1 MNRPSFPCS
10 PVMAARVVD
19 SRTGKGDAMSRV
31 AEQDPEVAKALAG
44 EDQRQRQSIVLIASE
59 NYASRAVLEA
69 QSGVM
74 NNKYAEGYPGRRYY
88 GGCEYVDVVE
98 DLAIQRAKA
107 LFDAQHVNVQPHSG
121 AQANM
126 AAYFALMDTGD
137 TMMGM
142 QLDHGG
148 HLTHGASVNFSGK
161 LYNIVPYGVDRE
173 TETIDY
179 DQVERLALQHRPKLI
194 VAGCS
199 SYSRIIDFPRF
210 RAIADQVDATLM
222 VDMAHISGLV
232 AGGAHPSPFPYAQ
245 VVTSTTQKSLRGP
258 RGGLILCDDD
268 LARKTDFAVFPFTQG
283 GPFMHVIAAK
293 AVCFGEAQR
302 PEFTKYASQVVTNC
316 QTLARE
322 LSEAGFRL
330 VSGGTDNHLILV
342 DLTPMGIT
350 GQKAETA
357 LESVGI
363 IANKNAIPYDP
374 NPPRVASGLRLGTPA
389 ITSRGFDEA
398 AVKQVA
404 QLIVRTLANLEDQQG
419 QRQVASEVKALASS
433 YPVPGIDL

>member
-1 MNRPSFPCS
+1 
-10 PVMAARVVD
+10 
-19 SRTGKGDAMSRV
+19 MSRV
-31 AEQDPEVAKALAG
+31 ADQDPEVAKALAG
-44 EDQRQRQSIVLIASE
+44 EDRRQRESIVLIASE
-59 NYASRAVLEA
+59 NYASQAVLEA

-88 GGCEYVDVVE
+88 GGCQYVDVVE
-98 DLAIQRAKA
+98 DLAIQRAKE
-107 LFDAQHVNVQPHSG
+107 LFDAEHVNVQPHSG

-126 AAYFALMDTGD
+126 AAYFALLEPGD
-137 TMMGM
+137 TIMGM
-142 QLDHGG
+142 RLDHGG

-161 LYNIVPYGVDRE
+161 LYDFVPYGVDRDSE
-173 TETIDY
+173 AIDY
-179 DQVERLALQHRPKLI
+179 DEVERLALEHRPKVI

-199 SYSRIIDFPRF
+199 SYSRILDFPRF

-232 AGGAHPSPFPYAQ
+232 AGGVHPSPLPYAH

-258 RGGLILCDDD
+258 RGGLILCQQD
-268 LARKTDFAVFPFTQG
+268 LARKTDFGVFPFTQG

-293 AVCFGEAQR
+293 AVCFGEALR
-302 PEFTKYASQVVTNC
+302 PEFARYASQVVDNC
-316 QTLARE
+316 QTLAQE

-330 VSGGTDNHLILV
+330 VSGGTENHLVLV
-342 DLTPMGIT
+342 DLTPLDIT
-350 GQKAETA
+350 GQQAESA

-363 IANKNAIPYDP
+363 IANKNVIPYDTQ
-374 NPPRVASGLRLGTPA
+374 PPRVTSGLRLGTPA

-398 AVKQVA
+398 AVKRVA
-404 QLIVRTLANLEDQQG
+404 QLIVRTLANMEDQDALRAVTG
-419 QRQVASEVKALASS
+419 EVREFASS